1 MKYKSNSF
9 IADVMDALSS
19 VSDISYHIE
28 ELAIKISIDDI
39 CIGKIE
45 EGKLYLLNMSKEFAV
60 VEQEVLED
68 INKLIEQVTQS
79 FKTAYEL

>member
-9 IADVMDALSS
+9 IADVMDMLSS
-19 VSDISYHIE
+19 ISNISYHIE
-28 ELAIKISIDDI
+28 ELAIKISIDGT

-45 EGKLYLLNMSKEFAV
+45 EGKLYLLNVSKEFTV

-79 FKTAYEL
+79 LKTT